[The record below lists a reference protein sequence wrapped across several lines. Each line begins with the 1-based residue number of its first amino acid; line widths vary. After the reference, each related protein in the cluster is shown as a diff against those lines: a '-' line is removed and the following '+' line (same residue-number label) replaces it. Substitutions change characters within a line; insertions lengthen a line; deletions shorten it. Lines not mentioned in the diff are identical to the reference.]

1 MSKTAHD
8 VKRCKGNQS
17 NCRLKMEVANMAE
30 ETNTEVVETETV
42 DNPEATE
49 ADKTF
54 TQDELNHIVQERVQ
68 RAVAKAQKDAED
80 KIKQAQSEGERLA
93 KLTKDERAKEEEAKR
108 LADLEAREKAIAVK
122 ELRIETQSLLSDEGL
137 PIEFLDVVMADTAES
152 VKDNIASIRKVFDEA
167 VEKRVNERLTQDK
180 PRRGA
185 TAGAMSKAEIMA
197 VQNASERQKLI
208 AENLELFR
216 KG

>member
-1 MSKTAHD
+1 
-8 VKRCKGNQS
+8 
-17 NCRLKMEVANMAE
+17 MAE
-30 ETNTEVVETETV
+30 ETNTEVVETEVV
-42 DNPEATE
+42 DTQETTE

-68 RAVAKAQKDAED
+68 RAVTKAQKDAED

-185 TAGAMSKAEIMA
+185 TAGAMSKAEILA
-197 VQNASERQKLI
+197 VKDASERQKLI

>member
-1 MSKTAHD
+1 
-8 VKRCKGNQS
+8 
-17 NCRLKMEVANMAE
+17 MAE

-42 DNPEATE
+42 DNPETTD

-54 TQDELNHIVQERVQ
+54 TQDELDHIVQERVK

-152 VKDNIASIRKVFDEA
+152 VKENIASIRKVFDEA

-197 VQNASERQKLI
+197 VQDAKERQKLI

>member
-1 MSKTAHD
+1 
-8 VKRCKGNQS
+8 
-17 NCRLKMEVANMAE
+17 MAE
-30 ETNTEVVETETV
+30 ETNTEVVETEGV
-42 DNPEATE
+42 DNTGTTE

-54 TQDELNHIVQERVQ
+54 TQDELDHIVQERVK

-108 LADLEAREKAIAVK
+108 LADLEAREKAIAIK

-137 PIEFLDVVMADTAES
+137 PIEFLDVVMADTAET
-152 VKDNIASIRKVFDEA
+152 VKDNIASVRKVFDEA

-197 VQNASERQKLI
+197 VKDVNERQKLI

>member
-1 MSKTAHD
+1 MTL
-8 VKRCKGNQS
+8 KGEGYQS
-17 NCRLKMEVANMAE
+17 NYRLKTEVANMAE
-30 ETNTEVVETETV
+30 ETNAEVVETETV
-42 DNPEATE
+42 DNPETTE

-54 TQDELNHIVQERVQ
+54 TQAELNHIVQERVQ
-68 RAVAKAQKDAED
+68 RAVANAEKEAED

-93 KLTKDERAKEEEAKR
+93 KMTKDERAKEEEAKR
-108 LADLEAREKAIAVK
+108 LADIETREKAIAVK
-122 ELRIETQSLLSDEGL
+122 ELRIETRSLLSDEGL
-137 PIEFLDVVMADTAES
+137 PIEFLDVVMADTAEA
-152 VKDNIASIRKVFDEA
+152 VKDNIASVRKVFDEA

-180 PRRGA
+180 PRRGS

-197 VQNASERQKLI
+197 VKDVNERQKLI

>member
-1 MSKTAHD
+1 
-8 VKRCKGNQS
+8 
-17 NCRLKMEVANMAE
+17 MAE

-42 DNPEATE
+42 DNPETTE

-68 RAVAKAQKDAED
+68 RAVTKAQKDAED

-185 TAGAMSKAEIMA
+185 TAGAMSKAEILA
-197 VQNASERQKLI
+197 VKDASERQKLI

>member
-1 MSKTAHD
+1 
-8 VKRCKGNQS
+8 
-17 NCRLKMEVANMAE
+17 MAE

-42 DNPEATE
+42 DNPETTE

-152 VKDNIASIRKVFDEA
+152 VKENIASIRKVFDEA
-167 VEKRVNERLTQDK
+167 VEKRVNERLTQDR

-185 TAGAMSKAEIMA
+185 TAGAMTKAEIMA
-197 VQNASERQKLI
+197 VQDASERQKLI

>member
-1 MSKTAHD
+1 
-8 VKRCKGNQS
+8 
-17 NCRLKMEVANMAE
+17 MAE
-30 ETNTEVVETETV
+30 ETNTEVVETEKV

-54 TQDELNHIVQERVQ
+54 TQDELDHIVQERVKC
-68 RAVAKAQKDAED
+68 AVAKAQKDAED

-197 VQNASERQKLI
+197 VKDASERQKLI

>member
-1 MSKTAHD
+1 
-8 VKRCKGNQS
+8 
-17 NCRLKMEVANMAE
+17 MAE
-30 ETNTEVVETETV
+30 ETKTEVVEAETV
-42 DNPEATE
+42 DNPETTE

-152 VKDNIASIRKVFDEA
+152 VKENIASIRKVFDEA

-197 VQNASERQKLI
+197 VQDANERQKLI

>member
-1 MSKTAHD
+1 
-8 VKRCKGNQS
+8 
-17 NCRLKMEVANMAE
+17 MAE

-42 DNPEATE
+42 DNPETTE

-54 TQDELNHIVQERVQ
+54 TQDELDHIVQERVK

-152 VKDNIASIRKVFDEA
+152 VKENIASIRKVFDEA

-180 PRRGA
+180 PRLGS

-197 VQNASERQKLI
+197 VKDVSERQKLI

>member
-1 MSKTAHD
+1 
-8 VKRCKGNQS
+8 
-17 NCRLKMEVANMAE
+17 MAE

-42 DNPEATE
+42 DNPETTD

-152 VKDNIASIRKVFDEA
+152 VKENIASIRKVFDEA

-185 TAGAMSKAEIMA
+185 TAGAMTKAEIMA

>member
-1 MSKTAHD
+1 
-8 VKRCKGNQS
+8 
-17 NCRLKMEVANMAE
+17 MAE

-42 DNPEATE
+42 DNPETTE

-185 TAGAMSKAEIMA
+185 TAGAMSKAEILA
-197 VQNASERQKLI
+197 VKDASERQKLI

>member
-1 MSKTAHD
+1 
-8 VKRCKGNQS
+8 
-17 NCRLKMEVANMAE
+17 MAE

-54 TQDELNHIVQERVQ
+54 TQDELDHIVQERVK

-185 TAGAMSKAEIMA
+185 TAGAMTKAEIMA

>member
-1 MSKTAHD
+1 
-8 VKRCKGNQS
+8 
-17 NCRLKMEVANMAE
+17 MAE
-30 ETNTEVVETETV
+30 ETNTEVVEVETV
-42 DNPEATE
+42 DNPETTD

-54 TQDELNHIVQERVQ
+54 TQDELDHIVQERVK

-152 VKDNIASIRKVFDEA
+152 VKENIASIRKVFDEA

-185 TAGAMSKAEIMA
+185 TAGAMTKAEIMA
-197 VQNASERQKLI
+197 VQDAKERQKLI

>member
-1 MSKTAHD
+1 
-8 VKRCKGNQS
+8 
-17 NCRLKMEVANMAE
+17 MAE

-42 DNPEATE
+42 DNPETTE

-54 TQDELNHIVQERVQ
+54 TQDELDHIVQERVK
-68 RAVAKAQKDAED
+68 RAVAKAQKDTED

-122 ELRIETQSLLSDEGL
+122 ELRIETQSLLADEGL

-152 VKDNIASIRKVFDEA
+152 VKDNIASVRKVFDEA

-197 VQNASERQKLI
+197 VQDANERQKLI

>member
-1 MSKTAHD
+1 
-8 VKRCKGNQS
+8 
-17 NCRLKMEVANMAE
+17 MAE

-42 DNPEATE
+42 DNPETTE

-197 VQNASERQKLI
+197 VQDANERQKLI

>member
-1 MSKTAHD
+1 
-8 VKRCKGNQS
+8 
-17 NCRLKMEVANMAE
+17 MAE
-30 ETNTEVVETETV
+30 ETNTEVVEMETV
-42 DNPEATE
+42 DNPETTD

-152 VKDNIASIRKVFDEA
+152 VKENIASIRKVFDEA

-185 TAGAMSKAEIMA
+185 TAGAMTKAEIMA
-197 VQNASERQKLI
+197 VQDAKERQKLI

>member
-1 MSKTAHD
+1 
-8 VKRCKGNQS
+8 
-17 NCRLKMEVANMAE
+17 MAE
-30 ETNTEVVETETV
+30 ETKAEVVETETV
-42 DNPEATE
+42 DNPETTE

-54 TQDELNHIVQERVQ
+54 TQDELDHIVQERVK

-152 VKDNIASIRKVFDEA
+152 VKENIASIRKVFDEA

-185 TAGAMSKAEIMA
+185 TAGAMTKAEIMA
-197 VQNASERQKLI
+197 VKDVSERQKLI

>member
-1 MSKTAHD
+1 
-8 VKRCKGNQS
+8 
-17 NCRLKMEVANMAE
+17 MAE
-30 ETNTEVVETETV
+30 ETNTEVVETEEV
-42 DNPEATE
+42 DNPGNTE
-49 ADKTF
+49 VDKTF
-54 TQDELNHIVQERVQ
+54 TQDELDHIVQERVK

-137 PIEFLDVVMADTAES
+137 PIEFLDVVMADTAET
-152 VKDNIASIRKVFDEA
+152 VKDNIASVRKVFDEA

-185 TAGAMSKAEIMA
+185 TAGAMTKAEIMA
-197 VQNASERQKLI
+197 VKDVNERQKLI

-216 KG
+216 RG

>member
-1 MSKTAHD
+1 
-8 VKRCKGNQS
+8 
-17 NCRLKMEVANMAE
+17 MAE
-30 ETNTEVVETETV
+30 ETNTEVVKTEEV
-42 DNPEATE
+42 DNPGNTE
-49 ADKTF
+49 VDKTF
-54 TQDELNHIVQERVQ
+54 TQDELDHIVQERVK

-122 ELRIETQSLLSDEGL
+122 ELRIETQSLLADEGL
-137 PIEFLDVVMADTAES
+137 PIEFLDVVMADTAEA
-152 VKDNIASIRKVFDEA
+152 VKDNITSVRKVFDEA

-197 VQNASERQKLI
+197 VTDVNERQKLI

>member
-1 MSKTAHD
+1 
-8 VKRCKGNQS
+8 
-17 NCRLKMEVANMAE
+17 MAE

-42 DNPEATE
+42 DNPETTE

-54 TQDELNHIVQERVQ
+54 TQDELDHIVQERVK

-197 VQNASERQKLI
+197 VQDASERQKLI

>member
-1 MSKTAHD
+1 
-8 VKRCKGNQS
+8 
-17 NCRLKMEVANMAE
+17 MAE
-30 ETNTEVVETETV
+30 ETNTEVVETEEV
-42 DNPEATE
+42 DNPGNAEV
-49 ADKTF
+49 DKTF
-54 TQDELNHIVQERVQ
+54 TQDELDHIVQERVK

-137 PIEFLDVVMADTAES
+137 PIEFLDVVMADTAET
-152 VKDNIASIRKVFDEA
+152 VKDNIASVRKVFDEA

-197 VQNASERQKLI
+197 VKDVNERQKLI

-216 KG
+216 RG

>member
-1 MSKTAHD
+1 
-8 VKRCKGNQS
+8 
-17 NCRLKMEVANMAE
+17 MAE

-42 DNPEATE
+42 DNPETTE

-54 TQDELNHIVQERVQ
+54 TQDELDHIVQERVK

-80 KIKQAQSEGERLA
+80 KIKEAQSEGERLA

-180 PRRGA
+180 SRRGA

-197 VQNASERQKLI
+197 VQDANERQKLI

>member
-1 MSKTAHD
+1 
-8 VKRCKGNQS
+8 
-17 NCRLKMEVANMAE
+17 MAE
-30 ETNTEVVETETV
+30 ETNTEVVEMETV
-42 DNPEATE
+42 DNPETTD

-152 VKDNIASIRKVFDEA
+152 VKENIASIRKVFDEA

-185 TAGAMSKAEIMA
+185 TAGAMTKAEIMA

>member
-1 MSKTAHD
+1 
-8 VKRCKGNQS
+8 
-17 NCRLKMEVANMAE
+17 MAE
-30 ETNTEVVETETV
+30 ETNTEVVEVETV
-42 DNPEATE
+42 DNPETTE

-152 VKDNIASIRKVFDEA
+152 VKENIASIRKVFDEA

-185 TAGAMSKAEIMA
+185 TAGAMTKAEIMA
-197 VQNASERQKLI
+197 VQDANERQKLI

>member
-1 MSKTAHD
+1 
-8 VKRCKGNQS
+8 
-17 NCRLKMEVANMAE
+17 MAE

-42 DNPEATE
+42 DNPETTE

-54 TQDELNHIVQERVQ
+54 TQDELDHIVQERVK

-152 VKDNIASIRKVFDEA
+152 VKENIASIRKVFDEA

-185 TAGAMSKAEIMA
+185 TAGAMTKAEIMA

>member
-1 MSKTAHD
+1 
-8 VKRCKGNQS
+8 
-17 NCRLKMEVANMAE
+17 MAE

-54 TQDELNHIVQERVQ
+54 TQDELDHIVQERVK

-185 TAGAMSKAEIMA
+185 TAGAMTKAEIMA
-197 VQNASERQKLI
+197 VKDVKERQKLI

>member
-1 MSKTAHD
+1 
-8 VKRCKGNQS
+8 
-17 NCRLKMEVANMAE
+17 MAE
-30 ETNTEVVETETV
+30 ETNTEVVETEEV
-42 DNPEATE
+42 DNTGTTE

-54 TQDELNHIVQERVQ
+54 TQDELDHIVQERVK

-197 VQNASERQKLI
+197 VKDVSERQKLI

>member
-1 MSKTAHD
+1 
-8 VKRCKGNQS
+8 
-17 NCRLKMEVANMAE
+17 MAE
-30 ETNTEVVETETV
+30 ETKTEVVEAETV
-42 DNPEATE
+42 DNPETTE

-54 TQDELNHIVQERVQ
+54 TQDELDHIVQERVK

-152 VKDNIASIRKVFDEA
+152 VKENIASIRKVFDEA

-197 VQNASERQKLI
+197 VKDVSERQKLI

>member
-1 MSKTAHD
+1 
-8 VKRCKGNQS
+8 
-17 NCRLKMEVANMAE
+17 MAE

>member
-1 MSKTAHD
+1 MTL
-8 VKRCKGNQS
+8 KGEGYQS
-17 NCRLKMEVANMAE
+17 NYRLKTEVANMAE
-30 ETNTEVVETETV
+30 ETNAEVVETETV
-42 DNPEATE
+42 DNPETTE

-54 TQDELNHIVQERVQ
+54 TQAELNHIVQERVQ
-68 RAVAKAQKDAED
+68 RAVANAEKEAED
-80 KIKQAQSEGERLA
+80 KIKQAQSEGGRLA
-93 KLTKDERAKEEEAKR
+93 KMTKDERAKEEEAKR
-108 LADLEAREKAIAVK
+108 LADIEAREKAIAVK

-137 PIEFLDVVMADTAES
+137 PIEFLDVVMADTAEA
-152 VKDNIASIRKVFDEA
+152 VKDNIASVRKVFDEA

-185 TAGAMSKAEIMA
+185 TAGAISKAEIMA
-197 VQNASERQKLI
+197 VKDVNERQKLI

>member
-1 MSKTAHD
+1 
-8 VKRCKGNQS
+8 
-17 NCRLKMEVANMAE
+17 MAE

-54 TQDELNHIVQERVQ
+54 TQDELDHIVQERVK

-197 VQNASERQKLI
+197 VKDASERQKLI

>member
-1 MSKTAHD
+1 
-8 VKRCKGNQS
+8 
-17 NCRLKMEVANMAE
+17 MAE
-30 ETNTEVVETETV
+30 ETNTEVVETEVV
-42 DNPEATE
+42 DNPETTE

-152 VKDNIASIRKVFDEA
+152 VKDNIASIRKVYDEA

-185 TAGAMSKAEIMA
+185 TAGAMTKAEIMA
-197 VQNASERQKLI
+197 VQDANERQKLI

>member
-1 MSKTAHD
+1 
-8 VKRCKGNQS
+8 
-17 NCRLKMEVANMAE
+17 MAE

-42 DNPEATE
+42 DNPETTE

-185 TAGAMSKAEIMA
+185 TAGAMTKAEIMA

>member
-1 MSKTAHD
+1 
-8 VKRCKGNQS
+8 
-17 NCRLKMEVANMAE
+17 MAE

-42 DNPEATE
+42 DNPETTE

-152 VKDNIASIRKVFDEA
+152 VKENIASIRKVFDEA

-185 TAGAMSKAEIMA
+185 TAGAMTKAEILA
-197 VQNASERQKLI
+197 VKDVSERQKLI

>member
-1 MSKTAHD
+1 
-8 VKRCKGNQS
+8 
-17 NCRLKMEVANMAE
+17 MAE
-30 ETNTEVVETETV
+30 ETNTEVVETEKV

-54 TQDELNHIVQERVQ
+54 TQDELDHIVQERVK

-197 VQNASERQKLI
+197 VKDVNERQKLI

>member
-1 MSKTAHD
+1 
-8 VKRCKGNQS
+8 
-17 NCRLKMEVANMAE
+17 MAE
-30 ETNTEVVETETV
+30 ETNTEVVETEAV
-42 DNPEATE
+42 DNPETTE

-122 ELRIETQSLLSDEGL
+122 ELRIETQSLLADEGL

-185 TAGAMSKAEIMA
+185 TAGAMTKAEIMA

>member
-1 MSKTAHD
+1 
-8 VKRCKGNQS
+8 
-17 NCRLKMEVANMAE
+17 MAE
-30 ETNTEVVETETV
+30 ETNTEVVETEKV
-42 DNPEATE
+42 DNPETTE

-54 TQDELNHIVQERVQ
+54 TQDELDHIVQERVK

-197 VQNASERQKLI
+197 VKDVNERQKLI